1 MRKKIIY
8 FTIFLLTAQLIAAS
22 GSFSQT
28 ERFPRYTGYV
38 NDYANILSRDTKSK
52 LSLFAGALER
62 KTTAQIA
69 IVTIDTTSPLD
80 INTYAVKLF
89 EKWGIGQ
96 KGKDNGVLL
105 LIAMKDK
112 KMRIEVGYGLEGA
125 IPDALAKIII
135 EQYILPSFKKGA
147 FDTGVTKGTVGI
159 AKLIAKEYNTELPG
173 LDNLAVDVPIPKKPS
188 LAASIINFIFTLF
201 IIVMFLSLR
210 LGFFWWFLLIP
221 GLNRRRG
228 GYWYGG
234 GFGGNSGGF
243 SGGFG
248 GFGGGL
254 SGGGGASGG
263 W

>member
-1 MRKKIIY
+1 MKKKILGFIIVAFIFQFIY
-8 FTIFLLTAQLIAAS
+8 PLS
-22 GSFSQT
+22 GFSQNL
-28 ERFPRYTGYV
+28 PDYTGYV
-38 NDYANILSRDTKSK
+38 NDYANILSYETENK
-52 LSLFAGALER
+52 LSQLIGELER
-62 KTTAQIA
+62 KTTSQIA
-69 IVTIDTTSPLD
+69 VATIQTTSPLD
-80 INTYAVKLF
+80 IETYSVKLF

-105 LIAMKDK
+105 LIAVNDR

-135 EQYILPSFKKGA
+135 TQYITPSFKEGDFNAGVSKG
-147 FDTGVTKGTVGI
+147 VIGI
-159 AKLIAKEYNTELPG
+159 TKLISKEYDIELSKLSDIPI
-173 LDNLAVDVPIPKKPS
+173 NVPMPEKPS
-188 LAASIINFIFTLF
+188 LLASVLNFIFTLF
-201 IIVMFLSLR
+201 IIIMFVSLR
-210 LGFFWWFLLIP
+210 MGFLWWFLLIP
-221 GLNRRRG
+221 GTHRRRG
-228 GYWYGG
+228 GHWYGG